1 MPDVP
6 LPILYTFRRCPY
18 AIRARLSIAVSG
30 VSVEYREIALRN
42 KPQAML
48 LISPKGTVPVLQL
61 ADGRVIDQSL
71 DIMLW
76 ALALNDPQQ
85 WLQGEKSLPESAKA
99 LIDTN
104 DGPFKFWLDRYKYA
118 DRHPEQSAEH
128 YRQQAEEF
136 LQSLER
142 LLEVREYLLGE
153 HLSIADMAIFPF
165 IRQFAAGCAA
175 GIGFVRGGDGQARWL
190 GTAGQRAVRRLYLLQ
205 LQARKSRLN
214 LPKTP
219 IPAIAEPN
227 NQNAAGSGTGDGGP
241 PCTIKLIRAN
251 VLVLKERLSTLT
263 NSSFPMNRTSDELK
277 PSVVTDASISA
288 PRMSTI
294 AALSNRKM

>member
-1 MPDVP
+1 MPAAT
-6 LPILYTFRRCPY
+6 LPVLYTFRRCPY

-61 ADGRVIDQSL
+61 VDGRVVDQSL

-85 WLQGEKSLPESAKA
+85 WLQGEKLLPEAAKA

-118 DRHPEQSAEH
+118 DRYPELPAEH

-136 LQSLER
+136 LKNLER
-142 LLEVREYLLGE
+142 LLSEQQYLLGAR
-153 HLSIADMAIFPF
+153 LSIADIAIFPF
-165 IRQFAAGCAA
+165 IRQFAAIDEEWLAA
-175 GIGFVRGGDGQARWL
+175 SDYVRLQRWL
-190 GTAGQRAVRRLYLLQ
+190 DELLRSDLFAEVMVRREVW
-205 LQARKSRLN
+205 A
-214 LPKTP
+214 
-219 IPAIAEPN
+219 
-227 NQNAAGSGTGDGGP
+227 
-241 PCTIKLIRAN
+241 
-251 VLVLKERLSTLT
+251 
-263 NSSFPMNRTSDELK
+263 
-277 PSVVTDASISA
+277 PS
-288 PRMSTI
+288 
-294 AALSNRKM
+294 K